1 MANAAQTIQAGFRRG
16 IVHLLDTSGYAMG
29 ITGSLSNGSDAG
41 SYQVQGVKAGDFQ
54 LPEPDKTDITGDD
67 RFLGAF
73 VWPLS
78 ASPSGSIEMAVY
90 DQDLFVALEGT
101 TKRTLGGAE
110 LHVLGGEEASP
121 QDVCMIFQSEAKSR
135 TSGYVGLSKKFGL
148 IIPKASVSVL
158 GPSTLNERGEIN
170 ARLSV
175 TIQTADQYPWG
186 EAFSLANEGVTNGVM
201 IPFTSDY
208 WVDLH
213 AFVGDGTATTVTL
226 DHTPAGDGTGTP
238 ARVKVWKNGTALTV
252 TTDFTVNTSTKVVT
266 FTSAPAAGDKVEI
279 WYEWVS

>member
-1 MANAAQTIQAGFRRG
+1 MANAAKTIQAGFRRA
-16 IVHLLDTSGYAMG
+16 IVHLLDEDGYAAG

-41 SYQVQGVKAGDFQ
+41 SYQMEGVKTGDMQ
-54 LPEPDKTDITGDD
+54 LAEPEKTDITGDD

-78 ASPSGSIEMAVY
+78 SSPSGSIEAAVY
-90 DQDLFVALEGT
+90 DQDLFTALAR
-101 TKRTLGGAE
+101 TKKRVLGGSE
-110 LHVLGGEEASP
+110 MHVLGGNEATP
-121 QDVCMIFQSEAKSR
+121 QDVCLIFQSEAKSR
-135 TSGYVGLSKKFGL
+135 TSGYAGLAKKFGL

-175 TIQTADQYPWG
+175 VIQSADKYPWG
-186 EAFSLANEGVTNGVM
+186 EALSITNEGVTGGVI

-213 AFVGDGTATTVTL
+213 AFVGDGSATTVTL

-238 ARVKVWKNGTALTV
+238 ARVLVWKNGTALAV
-252 TTDFTVNTSTKVVT
+252 TTDFTVNTATKVVT